1 MSAPLSQRK
10 IRKRG
15 LGERIKECL
24 AEYQNILIVT
34 VNNVGSNQM
43 QKVRMALRGKAVIL
57 MGKNTICRKLMR
69 EHAEAHPEIQAILPF
84 VKGNIG
90 LVFTNSD
97 LNEVRQIILSNK
109 VPAAARAGADAPVDV
124 MVPPGPTG
132 LDPTQTS
139 FFQTLN
145 IGTKIVRGAIEIVNE
160 VKLITKG
167 DKVTASHVA
176 LLAKLNIKPFFYGI
190 TVDAVYESGTVY
202 EASILDLSKEDLMAK
217 FFNGVRRIAALS
229 LGASYPTVAAL
240 PFYLGNA
247 FRKMLAI
254 SMVTD
259 YEFKEATE
267 FKNRSAAGAAVAAA
281 APAAGG
287 AAPASNNQKAPEP
300 EPEEEEEDFDMG
312 GMFD

>member
-1 MSAPLSQRK
+1 MSKRK
-10 IRKRG
+10 LRKKG

-24 AEYQNILIVT
+24 NEYQNILIVT

-43 QKVRMALRGKAVIL
+43 QKVRLALRGKAVIL
-57 MGKNTICRKLMR
+57 MGKNTICRKIMR
-69 EHAEAHPEIQAILPF
+69 EYAEAHPEINAILPF

-90 LVFTNSD
+90 LVFTND
-97 LNEVRQIILSNK
+97 NLNEVRQTILSNK
-109 VPAAARAGADAPVDV
+109 VPAAAKAGADAPCDV
-124 MVPPGPTG
+124 VVPPGPTG
-132 LDPTQTS
+132 LDPAQTS

-176 LLAKLNIKPFFYGI
+176 LLSKLNIKPFFYGI
-190 TVDAVYESGTVY
+190 TVDAVYESGSVY

-267 FKNRSAAGAAVAAA
+267 FKNRAAAGPAVSAA

-287 AAPASNNQKAPEP
+287 AAPAAAAKAAEP
-300 EPEEEEEDFDMG
+300 EPEEEEDDFDMG

>member
-1 MSAPLSQRK
+1 MSNRK
-10 IRKRG
+10 QRKRG
-15 LGERIKECL
+15 LGERLKEYL
-24 AEYQNILIVT
+24 NEYQNILIVT

-43 QKVRMALRGKAVIL
+43 QKVRLALRGKAVIL
-57 MGKNTICRKLMR
+57 MGKNTICRKIMR
-69 EHAEAHPEIQAILPF
+69 EHAEAGHPEINAILPW
-84 VKGNIG
+84 VRGNIG
-90 LVFTNSD
+90 LVFTSVN

-109 VPAAARAGADAPVDV
+109 VPAAAKAGTDAPIDV
-124 MVPPGPTG
+124 VVPPGPTG
-132 LDPTQTS
+132 LDPAQTS

-145 IGTKIVRGAIEIVNE
+145 IATKIVRGAIEIVNE

-167 DKVTASHVA
+167 DRVTASHVA

-190 TVDAVYESGTVY
+190 TVDAVYESGSVY
-202 EASILDLSKEDLMAK
+202 ESSILDLSREDLLAK

-229 LGASYPTVAAL
+229 LGAGYPTVAAL
-240 PFYLGNA
+240 PFYIGNA
-247 FRKMLAI
+247 FRKLLAI

-267 FKNRSAAGAAVAAA
+267 FKNRAAAGPAVSA

-287 AAPASNNQKAPEP
+287 AAPAAAAAKAPEP

>member
-1 MSAPLSQRK
+1 MSKRK

-15 LGERIKECL
+15 LGERLKECL
-24 AEYQNILIVT
+24 DEYQNILIVT

-43 QKVRMALRGKAVIL
+43 QKVRIALRGKAVIL
-57 MGKNTICRKLMR
+57 MGKNTICRKIMR
-69 EHAEAHPEIQAILPF
+69 EHAEAGHPEINAILPF

-90 LVFTNSD
+90 LVFTND
-97 LNEVRQIILSNK
+97 NLNEVRQTILSNK
-109 VPAAARAGADAPVDV
+109 VPAAAKAGADAPVDV
-124 MVPPGPTG
+124 IVPPGPTG
-132 LDPTQTS
+132 LDPAQTS

-145 IGTKIVRGAIEIVNE
+145 IGTKIVRGAIEIINE
-160 VKLITKG
+160 VKFLTKG

-190 TVDAVYESGTVY
+190 TVDAVYENGSVY
-202 EASILDLSKEDLMAK
+202 EASILDLSKDDLMAK

-229 LGASYPTVAAL
+229 LGASYPTTAAL

-267 FKNRSAAGAAVAAA
+267 FKNRAASGPAVASAPSAGGAA
-281 APAAGG
+281 APAA
-287 AAPASNNQKAPEP
+287 AAAAKEE
-300 EPEEEEEDFDMG
+300 EPEEDEEDFDMG